1 MQMKGDSDMSNR
13 IFDILTSCLGNV
25 LFDREL
31 VIDPPPAEQEL
42 VEVYR
47 LSKKHDMAH
56 IVGIS
61 LAKAGMLEDAPEIAE
76 KFEKEQYL
84 AVFRYENFKYET
96 DRLCNIFDEQ
106 NIPYILLKGAVIRDF
121 YPEAWMRTSC
131 DLDVLVKEEDLD
143 IAIKALTEQLGYKVD
158 GNKNFHDVDLF
169 SESGVHLELH
179 FNIKED
185 IAALDKVLSRVWEYA
200 EKADENSQ
208 KFVLTNEFLLYHLIA
223 HAAYHFV
230 GGGCG
235 VRPLTD
241 IYLLKNKLKYDES
254 VLNQLCEESEIGKFY
269 SSVCKLCE
277 CWFEGAEHIVLT
289 DEMQK
294 FILQGGAY
302 GTKKAHIAARQEARG
317 GKSGYAMSRIF
328 APYDVLKQRYPKLRG
343 RAQMPIYQV
352 RRWIDV
358 ARDGGVRRS
367 ARELRIN
374 NSLDIESIKTVQ
386 TLMKQLEL
394 DKHIK

>member
-1 MQMKGDSDMSNR
+1 MSNR
-13 IFDILTSCLGNV
+13 IFDLMISCLGNV
-25 LFDREL
+25 LFNRDL
-31 VIDPPPAEQEL
+31 TIDQTLTKQEL
-42 VEVYR
+42 VEVYK

-61 LAKAGMLEDAPEIAE
+61 LAKAGLLENAPEIAE
-76 KFEKEQYL
+76 RFEKEQYL

-96 DRLCNIFDEQ
+96 DRLCKTFDEQ
-106 NIPYILLKGAVIRDF
+106 KIPYILLKGAVIRDF
-121 YPEAWMRTSC
+121 YPEPWMRTSC

-143 IAIKALTEQLGYKVD
+143 TAITALTEKLGYAVG
-158 GNKNFHDVDLF
+158 GNKNFHDIDLF
-169 SESGVHLELH
+169 SESGIHLELH
-179 FNIKED
+179 FNIKEN
-185 IAALDKVLSRVWEYA
+185 IPAFDKVLSRVWEYA
-200 EKADENSQ
+200 KKTDEDLEGLI
-208 KFVLTNEFLLYHLIA
+208 VTNEFLLYHLTA

-241 IYLLKNKLKYDES
+241 IYLLKNKLEYDES
-254 VLNQLCEESEIGKFY
+254 ILKQLCEESEIGKFY

-302 GTKKAHIAARQEARG
+302 GTREAHIAARREARG
-317 GKSGYAMSRIF
+317 GKGGYAMSRIF

-343 RAQMPIYQV
+343 RVQMPIYQV

-358 ARDGGVRRS
+358 ARDGGAKRS
-367 ARELRIN
+367 MQELRIN
-374 NSLDIESIKTVQ
+374 SSMDIESVRTVNN
-386 TLMKQLEL
+386 LMKQLKL

>member
-1 MQMKGDSDMSNR
+1 MSNR
-13 IFDILTSCLGNV
+13 IFDLMISCLGNV
-25 LFDREL
+25 LFNRDL
-31 VIDPPPAEQEL
+31 TIDQTLTKQEL
-42 VEVYR
+42 VEVYK

-61 LAKAGMLEDAPEIAE
+61 LAKAGMLENAPEIAE
-76 KFEKEQYL
+76 RFEKEQYL

-96 DRLCNIFDEQ
+96 DRLCKTFDEQ
-106 NIPYILLKGAVIRDF
+106 KIPYILLKGAVIRDF
-121 YPEAWMRTSC
+121 YPEPWMRTSC

-143 IAIKALTEQLGYKVD
+143 TAILALTEKLGYTVD
-158 GNKNFHDVDLF
+158 KNKNFHDVDLF
-169 SESGVHLELH
+169 SESGIHLELH
-179 FNIKED
+179 FNIKENIPD
-185 IAALDKVLSRVWEYA
+185 LDKVLSRVWEYA
-200 EKADENSQ
+200 KKVEESSER
-208 KFVLTNEFLLYHLIA
+208 FVVTNEFLLYHLTA

-241 IYLLKNKLKYDES
+241 IYLLKNKLEYDET
-254 VLNQLCEESEIGKFY
+254 VLKQLCEESEIGKFY

-302 GTKKAHIAARQEARG
+302 GTREAHIAARQEARG
-317 GKSGYAMSRIF
+317 GKGGYAMSRIF

-343 RAQMPIYQV
+343 RVQMPIYQV

-358 ARDGGVRRS
+358 ARDGGAKRS
-367 ARELRIN
+367 MQELRIN
-374 NSLDIESIKTVQ
+374 GTMDIESVRTVNN
-386 TLMKQLEL
+386 LMKQLRL

>member
-1 MQMKGDSDMSNR
+1 MSNR
-13 IFDILTSCLGNV
+13 IFDLMISCLGNV

-31 VIDPPPAEQEL
+31 EFDQDITAQEL
-42 VEVYR
+42 VEVYK
-47 LSKKHDMAH
+47 LSKRHDMAH

-61 LAKAGMLEDAPEIAE
+61 LAKAGLLEKTSEIAE
-76 KFEKEQYL
+76 RFEKEQYL
-84 AVFRYENFKYET
+84 AVFRYENFKYEI
-96 DRLCNIFDEQ
+96 DRLCKIFDEEK
-106 NIPYILLKGAVIRDF
+106 IPYVLLKGAVIRDF
-121 YPEAWMRTSC
+121 YPEPWMRTSC

-143 IAIKALTEQLGYKVD
+143 TAIKALTEKLGYKVD
-158 GNKNFHDVDLF
+158 GNKRFHDIDLF

-179 FNIKED
+179 FNIKEN
-185 IAALDKVLSRVWEYA
+185 IPALDNVLSRVWEYA
-200 EKADENSQ
+200 LKANEDPQRFN
-208 KFVLTNEFLLYHLIA
+208 LTNEFLLYHLMA

-235 VRPLTD
+235 VRPLID

-254 VLNQLCEESEIGKFY
+254 VLKQLCEESGIGKFY
-269 SSVCKLCE
+269 SSVFKLCE

-302 GTKKAHIAARQEARG
+302 GTRKAHIAARQEARG
-317 GKSGYAMSRIF
+317 GKGGYAMSRIF

-358 ARDGGVRRS
+358 ARAGGVKRS
-367 ARELRIN
+367 AMELKIN
-374 NSLDIESIKTVQ
+374 NSLDIESVKTVQ
-386 TLMKQLEL
+386 TLMKQLDL

>member
-1 MQMKGDSDMSNR
+1 MKGGLDMSNR
-13 IFDILTSCLGNV
+13 IFDLLTSCLGNV
-25 LFDREL
+25 LFGRRL
-31 VIDPPPAEQEL
+31 AIDQIPTQQEL
-42 VEVYR
+42 DALYK
-47 LSKKHDMAH
+47 LSKRHDMAH

-61 LAKAGMLEDAPEIAE
+61 LAKAGMLENAPEIAE

-96 DRLCNIFDEQ
+96 DRLCKTFDEQ
-106 NIPYILLKGAVIRDF
+106 KIPYILLKGAVIRDF
-121 YPEAWMRTSC
+121 YPEPWMRTSC

-143 IAIKALTEQLGYKVD
+143 IAIKALTEKLGYKVD

-179 FNIKED
+179 FNVKENIPD
-185 IAALDKVLSRVWEYA
+185 LDKVLSRVWEYA
-200 EKADENSQ
+200 KKVEESSER
-208 KFVLTNEFLLYHLIA
+208 FVVTNEFLLYHLTA

-241 IYLLKNKLKYDES
+241 IYLLKNKLEYDES
-254 VLNQLCEESEIGKFY
+254 ILKQLCEESEIGKFY

-302 GTKKAHIAARQEARG
+302 GTREAHIAARQEARG
-317 GKSGYAMSRIF
+317 GKGGYAMSRIF

-358 ARDGGVRRS
+358 ARDGGAKRS
-367 ARELRIN
+367 MQELRIN
-374 NSLDIESIKTVQ
+374 GTMDIESVRTVNN
-386 TLMKQLEL
+386 LMKQLRL

>member
-1 MQMKGDSDMSNR
+1 MKGGLDMSNR
-13 IFDILTSCLGNV
+13 IFDLLTSCLGNV
-25 LFDREL
+25 LFGRKLAIDR
-31 VIDPPPAEQEL
+31 IPTPQEL
-42 VEVYR
+42 DALYK
-47 LSKKHDMAH
+47 LSKRHDMAH

-61 LAKAGMLEDAPEIAE
+61 LAKAGMLENAPEIAE

-96 DRLCNIFDEQ
+96 DRLCKTFDEQ
-106 NIPYILLKGAVIRDF
+106 KIPYILLKGALIRDF
-121 YPEAWMRTSC
+121 YPEPWMRTSC

-143 IAIKALTEQLGYKVD
+143 IAIKALTEKLGYKVD

-179 FNIKED
+179 FNVKENIPD
-185 IAALDKVLSRVWEYA
+185 LDKVLSRVWEYA
-200 EKADENSQ
+200 KKVEESSER
-208 KFVLTNEFLLYHLIA
+208 FVVTNEFLLYHLIA
-223 HAAYHFV
+223 HATYHFV

-241 IYLLKNKLKYDES
+241 IYLLRNKLEYDEG
-254 VLNQLCEESEIGKFY
+254 VLEQLCEESEIGKFY
-269 SSVCKLCE
+269 SAVCRLCE

-302 GTKKAHIAARQEARG
+302 GTRKAHIAARQEARG
-317 GKSGYAMSRIF
+317 GKGGYAMSRIF

-358 ARDGGVRRS
+358 ARDGGVKRS
-367 ARELRIN
+367 AMELKIN
-374 NSLDIESIKTVQ
+374 NSLDIETVKTVK

>member
-1 MQMKGDSDMSNR
+1 MSNR
-13 IFDILTSCLGNV
+13 IFDLMISCLGNV
-25 LFDREL
+25 LFNRDL
-31 VIDPPPAEQEL
+31 TIDQTLTKQEL
-42 VEVYR
+42 VEVYK

-61 LAKAGMLEDAPEIAE
+61 LAKAGLLEKAPEIAE
-76 KFEKEQYL
+76 RFEKEQYL

-96 DRLCNIFDEQ
+96 DRLCKTFDEQ
-106 NIPYILLKGAVIRDF
+106 KIPYILLKGAVIRDF
-121 YPEAWMRTSC
+121 YPEPWMRTSC

-143 IAIKALTEQLGYKVD
+143 TAILALTEKLGYAVG
-158 GNKNFHDVDLF
+158 GNKNFHDIDLF
-169 SESGVHLELH
+169 SESGIHLELH
-179 FNIKED
+179 FNIKEN
-185 IAALDKVLSRVWEYA
+185 IPAFDKVLSRVWDYA
-200 EKADENSQ
+200 KKTDEDLEGLI
-208 KFVLTNEFLLYHLIA
+208 VTNEFLLYHLTA

-241 IYLLKNKLKYDES
+241 IYLLKNKLEYDET
-254 VLNQLCEESEIGKFY
+254 VLKQLCEESEIDKFY

-302 GTKKAHIAARQEARG
+302 GTREAHIAARQEARG
-317 GKSGYAMSRIF
+317 GKGGYAMSRIF

-343 RAQMPIYQV
+343 RVQMPIYQV

-358 ARDGGVRRS
+358 ARDGGAKRS
-367 ARELRIN
+367 MQELRIN
-374 NSLDIESIKTVQ
+374 GTMDIESVRTVNN
-386 TLMKQLEL
+386 LMKQLKL

>member
-1 MQMKGDSDMSNR
+1 MSNR
-13 IFDILTSCLGNV
+13 IFDLMISCLGNV
-25 LFDREL
+25 LFNRDL
-31 VIDPPPAEQEL
+31 TIDQTLTKQEL
-42 VEVYR
+42 VEVYK

-61 LAKAGMLEDAPEIAE
+61 LAKAGMLENAPEIAE

-84 AVFRYENFKYET
+84 AVFRYENFKYEI
-96 DRLCNIFDEQ
+96 DRICKIFDEQ
-106 NIPYILLKGAVIRDF
+106 KIPYILLKGAVIRDY
-121 YPEAWMRTSC
+121 YPEPWMRTSC

-143 IAIKALTEQLGYKVD
+143 TAITALTEKLGYTVD
-158 GNKNFHDVDLF
+158 KNKNFHDVDLF
-169 SESGVHLELH
+169 SESGIHLELH
-179 FNIKED
+179 FNIKENIPAFD
-185 IAALDKVLSRVWEYA
+185 VVLSRVWDYA
-200 EKADENSQ
+200 KKTDEDLEGLI
-208 KFVLTNEFLLYHLIA
+208 VTNEFLLYHLIA

-230 GGGCG
+230 DGGCG

-241 IYLLKNKLKYDES
+241 IYLLKNMLEYDET
-254 VLNQLCEESEIGKFY
+254 VLKQLCEESEIGKFY

-302 GTKKAHIAARQEARG
+302 GTKEAHIAARQEARG
-317 GKSGYAMSRIF
+317 GKGGYAMSRIF

-343 RAQMPIYQV
+343 RVQMPIYQV

-358 ARDGGVRRS
+358 ARDGGAKRS
-367 ARELRIN
+367 MQELRIN
-374 NSLDIESIKTVQ
+374 GTMDIESVRTVNN
-386 TLMKQLEL
+386 LMKQLRL

>member
-1 MQMKGDSDMSNR
+1 MSNR
-13 IFDILTSCLGNV
+13 IFDLMISCLGNV

-31 VIDPPPAEQEL
+31 TIDQIPTKQEL
-42 VEVYR
+42 AEVYR
-47 LSKKHDMAH
+47 LSKRHDLAH
-56 IVGIS
+56 LVGMS
-61 LAKAGMLEDAPEIAE
+61 LARARLLENAPEIAE
-76 KFEKEQYL
+76 RFEKDQYL

-96 DRLCNIFDEQ
+96 DRLCKIFDEEK
-106 NIPYILLKGAVIRDF
+106 IPYVLLKGAVIRDF
-121 YPEAWMRTSC
+121 YPESWMRTSC
-131 DLDVLVKEEDLD
+131 DLDILVKEEDLD
-143 IAIKALTEQLGYKVD
+143 SAMVALTEKLAYKVD
-158 GNKNFHDVDLF
+158 GDKRFHDIDLF

-179 FNIKED
+179 FNIKEN
-185 IAALDKVLSRVWEYA
+185 IPALDKVLSRVWEYTKKA
-200 EKADENSQ
+200 EESSER
-208 KFVLTNEFLLYHLIA
+208 FVITNEFWLYHLIA

-241 IYLLKNKLKYDES
+241 IYLLKNKLEYDET
-254 VLNQLCEESEIGKFY
+254 VLKQLCEESEIGKFY

-317 GKSGYAMSRIF
+317 GKGGYAISRIF

-358 ARDGGVRRS
+358 ARNGGVKRS
-367 ARELRIN
+367 AQELKIN
-374 NSLDIESIKTVQ
+374 NSLDLESVKTVQ
-386 TLMKQLEL
+386 TLMKQLDL

>member
-1 MQMKGDSDMSNR
+1 MSNR
-13 IFDILTSCLGNV
+13 IFDLMISCLGNV

-31 VIDPPPAEQEL
+31 TIDQTLTKQEL
-42 VEVYR
+42 VEVYK

-61 LAKAGMLEDAPEIAE
+61 LAKAGLLENAPEIAE

-84 AVFRYENFKYET
+84 AVFRYENFKYEI
-96 DRLCNIFDEQ
+96 DRICKIFDEQ
-106 NIPYILLKGAVIRDF
+106 KIPYILLKGAVIRDF
-121 YPEAWMRTSC
+121 YPEPWMRTSC

-143 IAIKALTEQLGYKVD
+143 TAITALTEKLGYTVD
-158 GNKNFHDVDLF
+158 KNKNFHDVDLF
-169 SESGVHLELH
+169 SESGIHLELH
-179 FNIKED
+179 FNIKENIPAFD
-185 IAALDKVLSRVWEYA
+185 VVLSRVWDYA
-200 EKADENSQ
+200 KKTDEDLEGLI
-208 KFVLTNEFLLYHLIA
+208 VTNEFLLYHLIA

-230 GGGCG
+230 DGGCG

-241 IYLLKNKLKYDES
+241 IYLLKNMLEYDET
-254 VLNQLCEESEIGKFY
+254 VLKQLCEESEIGKFY

-302 GTKKAHIAARQEARG
+302 GTKEAHIAARQEARG
-317 GKSGYAMSRIF
+317 GKGGYAMSRIF

-343 RAQMPIYQV
+343 RVQMPIYQV

-358 ARDGGVRRS
+358 ARDGGAKRS
-367 ARELRIN
+367 MQELRIN
-374 NSLDIESIKTVQ
+374 SSMDIESVRTVNN
-386 TLMKQLEL
+386 LMKQLKL

>member
-1 MQMKGDSDMSNR
+1 MKGGLDMSNR
-13 IFDILTSCLGNV
+13 IFDLLTSCLGNV
-25 LFDREL
+25 LFGRRL
-31 VIDPPPAEQEL
+31 AIDQIPTQQEL
-42 VEVYR
+42 DALYK
-47 LSKKHDMAH
+47 LSKRHDMAH

-61 LAKAGMLEDAPEIAE
+61 LAKAGMLENAPEIAE

-96 DRLCNIFDEQ
+96 DRLCKTFDEQ
-106 NIPYILLKGAVIRDF
+106 KIPYILLKGAVIRDF
-121 YPEAWMRTSC
+121 YPEPWMRTSC

-143 IAIKALTEQLGYKVD
+143 IAIKALTEKLGYKVD

-179 FNIKED
+179 FNVKENIPD
-185 IAALDKVLSRVWEYA
+185 LDKVLSRVWEYA
-200 EKADENSQ
+200 KKVEESSER
-208 KFVLTNEFLLYHLIA
+208 FVVTNEFLLYHLTA

-241 IYLLKNKLKYDES
+241 IYLLKNKLEYDET
-254 VLNQLCEESEIGKFY
+254 VLKQLCEESEIGKFY

-302 GTKKAHIAARQEARG
+302 GTREAHIAARQEARG
-317 GKSGYAMSRIF
+317 GKGGYAMSRIF

-343 RAQMPIYQV
+343 RVQMPIYQV

-358 ARDGGVRRS
+358 ARDGGAKRS
-367 ARELRIN
+367 MQELRIN
-374 NSLDIESIKTVQ
+374 GTMDIESVRTVNN
-386 TLMKQLEL
+386 LMKQLKL